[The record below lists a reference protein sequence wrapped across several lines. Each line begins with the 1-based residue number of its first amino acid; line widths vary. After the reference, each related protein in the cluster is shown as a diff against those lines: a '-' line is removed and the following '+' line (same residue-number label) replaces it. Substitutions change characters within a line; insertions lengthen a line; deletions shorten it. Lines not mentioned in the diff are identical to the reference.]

1 MATEV
6 QKSIQIS
13 YKADLKDL
21 MAKLKQIP
29 NVTDQ
34 EAKKMVA
41 ALDRQ
46 LKQAEKAAQKSAQAS
61 KKAAQEAGK
70 AASRGSQ
77 QFDDMADSARKAEER
92 LEHVADA
99 SGDIDRGFSSI
110 GLALR
115 TVNPELAATADGLA
129 DAFAVTEGLT
139 MSFKSLNP
147 YVIAGAAVVAALT
160 VAYGAY
166 NHSIEEARIKTEKIK
181 EEIELLNVTIKEQ
194 TDIIKNM
201 DNQFGGLTRAVNE
214 SGMELAL
221 LRGEITQLDAAQMK
235 ASQTAAEF
243 KVQSE
248 ATYKTQHDALKTSIQ
263 SRKTEIRLM
272 YDQIR
277 PMSKQREIAQSLSER
292 MTNVPKQFK
301 EMTAQEEVLR
311 AQTDILKDQLKID
324 EERLA
329 ELEGQENM
337 LNKQARILE
346 ENLLAIEELKAAEK
360 ERKPIQ
366 KEVNEVKEVEVDT
379 LRNLIE
385 LDQKRFKAQ
394 QDASN
399 KLQTLTEEKGLSETE
414 LGELNFQREL
424 ERIAELGEVSQQQAE
439 AKDLMNVKI
448 AEREEDS
455 IKKLNKLK
463 SDAFNQDMDNMQS
476 LFSSL
481 GEFTNAAMGL
491 MKEKGREDSK
501 AAKIL
506 FNMSK
511 AAALGDIAFESAK
524 QIMAATA
531 LPPGFRG
538 AKIGL
543 VLATAAA
550 QTGLVMAQQPPQ
562 SSFHMGGMA
571 PDEMNSRVLQG
582 EAVLDRA
589 TVQRIGGEEGVQQ
602 LQQGG
607 GMDSQV
613 VVIQPFRHFGR
624 FAREIGFRPQKQT
637 GIRAY

>member
-46 LKQAEKAAQKSAQAS
+46 LKQAENAAKKSAAAS
-61 KKAAQEAGK
+61 KKAAKEAGM

-115 TVNPELAATADGLA
+115 AVNPQLAEAADGIA
-129 DAFAVTEGLT
+129 DAFSVTEGLT

-147 YVIAGAAVVAALT
+147 YVIAGAVAVGALT
-160 VAYGAY
+160 LGYMSY
-166 NHSIEEARIKTEKIK
+166 QQ
-181 EEIELLNVTIKEQ
+181 EIEKARQLTEAMKDAQRGLNDSYKELRANF
-194 TDIIKNM
+194 TDSLNKLGDIQ
-201 DNQFGGLTRAVNE
+201 DQYAVLTGSISE
-214 SGMELAL
+214 YDLAL
-221 LRGEITQLDAAQMK
+221 K
-235 ASQTAAEF
+235 QT
-243 KVQSE
+243 
-248 ATYKTQHDALKTSIQ
+248 
-263 SRKTEIRLM
+263 
-272 YDQIR
+272 
-277 PMSKQREIAQSLSER
+277 ER
-292 MTNVPKQFK
+292 RTK
-301 EMTAQEEVLR
+301 EMFTSNIEQQ
-311 AQTDILKDQLKID
+311 QTVIDQ
-324 EERLA
+324 R
-329 ELEGQENM
+329 
-337 LNKQARILE
+337 
-346 ENLLAIEELKAAEK
+346 IEELAMVKRIMAGNLKSSKFQAHLTETEK
-360 ERKPIQ
+360 ERLRNLQLITAGVQKNVDLTAHDHILNNQLVKIRNSLTKEIATQQKAMGIIVGHQEQAVDMALQIQ
-366 KEVNEVKEVEVDT
+366 EYENATKQAKEAQVGSHEKIVDLNEDEEDN

-385 LDQKRFKAQ
+385 LDQKRFKGQ

-399 KLQTLTEEKGLSETE
+399 KLQTLTEEQGLSATE
-414 LGELNFQREL
+414 IDELKFAREL
-424 ERIAELGEVSQQQAE
+424 EIMAELGEVSQQQAE
-439 AKDLMNVKI
+439 AKDLINAKI
-448 AEREEDS
+448 AEREEEN
-455 IKKLNKLK
+455 IERLKKLKR
-463 SDAFNQDMDNMQS
+463 DAFNQDMENMQS

>member
-21 MAKLKQIP
+21 MEKLKQIP

-46 LKQAEKAAQKSAQAS
+46 LKQAENAAKKSAAAS

-115 TVNPELAATADGLA
+115 AVNPQLAEAADGIA
-129 DAFAVTEGLT
+129 DAFSVTEGLT

-147 YVIAGAAVVAALT
+147 YVIAGAVAVGALT
-160 VAYGAY
+160 LGYMSY
-166 NHSIEEARIKTEKIK
+166 QQ
-181 EEIELLNVTIKEQ
+181 EIEKARQLTLEMKDAQRGLNDSYKELRGNFTDSLTKLGDIQDQYAVLTGSITEYDLALKQ
-194 TDIIKNM
+194 TERRTK
-201 DNQFGGLTRAVNE
+201 
-214 SGMELAL
+214 GMFTSNIEQQQTVIDQRTEELAMVKRIMKGNL
-221 LRGEITQLDAAQMK
+221 DSVTQQ
-235 ASQTAAEF
+235 
-243 KVQSE
+243 
-248 ATYKTQHDALKTSIQ
+248 AL
-263 SRKTEIRLM
+263 
-272 YDQIR
+272 
-277 PMSKQREIAQSLSER
+277 LSE
-292 MTNVPKQFK
+292 T
-301 EMTAQEEVLR
+301 
-311 AQTDILKDQLKID
+311 
-324 EERLA
+324 
-329 ELEGQENM
+329 
-337 LNKQARILE
+337 
-346 ENLLAIEELKAAEK
+346 EK
-360 ERKPIQ
+360 ERLRNLQLITAGVQKNVDLTAHDHILNNQLVKIRNSLTKEIATQQKAMGIIVGHQEQALDMALQIQ
-366 KEVNEVKEVEVDT
+366 EYENATKQAKEAQVGSHEKIVDLNEDEEDN

-385 LDQKRFKAQ
+385 LDQKRFKGQ

-399 KLQTLTEEKGLSETE
+399 KLQTLTEEQGLSATE
-414 LGELNFQREL
+414 IDELKFAREL
-424 ERIAELGEVSQQQAE
+424 EIMAELGEVSQQQAE
-439 AKDLMNVKI
+439 AKDLINAKI
-448 AEREEDS
+448 AEREEEN
-455 IKKLNKLK
+455 IERLKKLKR
-463 SDAFNQDMDNMQS
+463 DAFNQDMDNMQS